1 MPSPAVTEPKEIVPL
16 CVDLDGTLIKTDL
29 LWESLVR
36 LLKSNPL
43 YLLVV
48 PVWLLRGRAQS
59 AEGRYVF
66 QPVIPR

>member
-36 LLKSNPL
+36 LLKNNPL
-43 YLLVV
+43 YLLAV
-48 PVWLLRGRAQS
+48 PVWLLM
-59 AEGRYVF
+59 
-66 QPVIPR
+66 